1 MTAELQRYLQK
12 FVHLNGQVESLQRK
26 GNQIT
31 AEPGPINWQ
40 PLFDLYH
47 VDGNLFI
54 DIELPGV
61 PEALVTVDATAD
73 LIVVKGTKLALSAN
87 PQCEEIF
94 MARLFGDFSCHFAAP
109 PGMTISDIDQ
119 RFENGV
125 LHLKVGVLPGDPPGA

>member
-1 MTAELQRYLQK
+1 MTTELQRYLQK
-12 FVHLNGQVESLQRK
+12 SAQVNSRFDSLQRK
-26 GNQIT
+26 GNQFT
-31 AEPGPINWQ
+31 AEPAPKIWQ
-40 PLFDLYH
+40 PPFDLYH
-47 VDGNLFI
+47 VDGNMFI

-73 LIVVKGTKLALSAN
+73 LIVVKGTKPALSAN

-94 MARLFGDFSCHFAAP
+94 TARLFGDFSCQFVAP